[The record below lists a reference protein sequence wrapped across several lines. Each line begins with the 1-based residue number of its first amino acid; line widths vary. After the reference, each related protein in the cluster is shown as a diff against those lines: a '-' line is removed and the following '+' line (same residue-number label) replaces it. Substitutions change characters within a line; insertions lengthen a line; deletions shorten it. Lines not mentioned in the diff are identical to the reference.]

1 MTSEG
6 VGVGDDVQSIF
17 ASKRQ
22 SKVKTRR
29 HPKRQKRTPSLQ
41 DAASMIVRLELP
53 LALPK
58 GWVVQV
64 SMRVLWSHLLY
75 TRGLLPLPVH
85 QMLTPQTTTV
95 SAAVKR
101 KLSQTSASLDRLD
114 SEYKMLGG
122 TFPDIQSVLISL
134 GPSFSR
140 AKECYLI
147 DASELEHPADAL
159 QAFKLD
165 EQKLAKNEISLSR
178 RLLRQLMEV
187 EMEDCTCHKLA
198 SSYQLFVSFRVP
210 SETATRLFE
219 QGHDE
224 QSNRFIIRHGFQC
237 PPKRVY
243 RHVKVQLSRETRE
256 TPGLPSPLSSQSAE
270 GDHDHSTAN
279 DTCWISLRTSIK
291 GFRL

>member
-1 MTSEG
+1 MASEE
-6 VGVGDDVQSIF
+6 VGVGEDAPSVF

-22 SKVKTRR
+22 PKVKTRR
-29 HPKRQKRTPSLQ
+29 QPKRQKRTPSLQ
-41 DAASMIVRLELP
+41 ADAASMIVRLELP

-64 SMRVLWSHLLY
+64 STRVLWSHLLY

-85 QMLTPQTTTV
+85 QIIAPQTTTV

-101 KLSQTSASLDRLD
+101 KLSQTSSSLDRLE
-114 SEYKMLGG
+114 SEWKMLGG
-122 TFPDIQSVLISL
+122 MSPNIQSVLISL
-134 GPSFSR
+134 VPSFSR
-140 AKECYLI
+140 TKECYLI
-147 DASELEHPADAL
+147 NASELEHPADAL
-159 QAFKLD
+159 QAFKVD
-165 EQKLAKNEISLSR
+165 EQKLAKNEIPISR
-178 RLLRQLMEV
+178 KLLRQLMEV
-187 EMEDCTCHKLA
+187 EMEDCACHKLA

-224 QSNRFIIRHGFQC
+224 QINGLIIRHGFQY
-237 PPKRVY
+237 PPKRIY
-243 RHVKVQLSRETRE
+243 RHVNVQLSRN
-256 TPGLPSPLSSQSAE
+256 TPEVPSPLSSQTGE
-270 GDHDHSTAN
+270 GDCDHPTAN

>member
-1 MTSEG
+1 MTPEE
-6 VGVGDDVQSIF
+6 VGACEDVPSIF
-17 ASKRQ
+17 ASKRL

-29 HPKRQKRTPSLQ
+29 QPKRQKRTSPLQ

-64 SMRVLWSHLLY
+64 STRVLYSHLLY

-85 QMLTPQTTTV
+85 QILAPQTTTV

-101 KLSQTSASLDRLD
+101 KLSQTSASLDQLE
-114 SEYKMLGG
+114 SEWKMLGG
-122 TFPDIQSVLISL
+122 IFPDIQSVLLSL

-140 AKECYLI
+140 TKECYLI
-147 DASELEHPADAL
+147 DASELEHPADADAV
-159 QAFKLD
+159 QASKLD
-165 EQKLAKNEISLSR
+165 EQKLAKNEIPLSR
-178 RLLRQLMEV
+178 KLLRQLMEV
-187 EMEDCTCHKLA
+187 EMEDCACHKLA

-224 QSNRFIIRHGFQC
+224 LINRLIIRHGFQY
-237 PPKRVY
+237 PPKRIY
-243 RHVKVQLSRETRE
+243 RQVNVQLSRET
-256 TPGLPSPLSSQSAE
+256 PGVPSQHSSQTGE
-270 GDHDHSTAN
+270 GDHDHPTAN

>member
-6 VGVGDDVQSIF
+6 VAIGEDVPSIF

-29 HPKRQKRTPSLQ
+29 QPKRQKRTPSLQ

-64 SMRVLWSHLLY
+64 STRVLWSHLLY

-85 QMLTPQTTTV
+85 QMLAPQTTTV

-101 KLSQTSASLDRLD
+101 KLSQTSASLDRLE
-114 SEYKMLGG
+114 SEWRILGG

-147 DASELEHPADAL
+147 DASELEHPADML
-159 QAFKLD
+159 QGLKLD
-165 EQKLAKNEISLSR
+165 EQKLAKNEVSLSR
-178 RLLRQLMEV
+178 KLLRQLMEA
-187 EMEDCTCHKLA
+187 EMEDCACHKLA

-224 QSNRFIIRHGFQC
+224 QINSLIIRHGFQY
-237 PPKRVY
+237 PPKRIY
-243 RHVKVQLSRETRE
+243 RHVHVQLPRK
-256 TPGLPSPLSSQSAE
+256 TPGLPNQLSSQTGE
-270 GDHDHSTAN
+270 GDLDHPTSTN
-279 DTCWISLRTSIK
+279 DTSCWISLRTSIK